1 MNREQA
7 KELLPIIQAFAEGKT
22 IQFLSL
28 TETEEWWKDIQCD
41 KDVKFNYHSS
51 RYRIKTEP
59 KYHPFKDI
67 EECWQEMLKHK
78 PFGWVKYKE
87 ENKYTTYCNI
97 DGNCNFELDFEDYTF
112 ADGTPFGIKE
122 K

>member
-1 MNREQA
+1 MLN
-7 KELLPIIQAFAEGKT
+7 LIITLQ
-22 IQFLSL
+22 
-28 TETEEWWKDIQCD
+28 DIALKQSPSTAHL
-41 KDVKFNYHSS
+41 K
-51 RYRIKTEP
+51 
-59 KYHPFKDI
+59 I